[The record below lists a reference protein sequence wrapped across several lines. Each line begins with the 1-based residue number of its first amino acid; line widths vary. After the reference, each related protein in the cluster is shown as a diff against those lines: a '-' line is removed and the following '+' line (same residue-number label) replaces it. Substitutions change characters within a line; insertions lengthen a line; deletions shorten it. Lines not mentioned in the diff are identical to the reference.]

1 MTEFETISSGAKF
14 VRADLHIHSYGDE
27 GSFDVSDTTMTPENI
42 VDTAVSKGLSIISIT
57 DHNEILNV
65 KRAVK
70 HAEGKS
76 ILVIPAIEVS
86 TTQGHLLVYFETFN
100 DLQNFRGK
108 LNISEDRE
116 RCSQGI
122 VDCLNIAKV
131 HNGIGILAHIDL
143 SSGFEMTIGRFGPPI
158 EDVIKHPNL
167 LGIEISK
174 KSSINFYTDDDDS
187 ADRKKLFNLRKEF
200 LNLTKDYEIPK
211 LMSSDSH
218 TLTRLGTNAD
228 GETKLTRI
236 KVETLSFHSFRI
248 ALISSN
254 SRIRIENFIPER
266 IPKFLGLKIEGGLLD
281 KQLIKFSD
289 NLTCIIGGRGAGKS
303 TLLESLRETSGNTSI
318 SKVVDSDVWPEKIT
332 LYYED
337 EAGQIHTLTREK
349 NSEVINPNDP
359 INGLL
364 RVPIESYGQGETAE
378 TIQHSDKNPQVLI
391 DFLDS
396 FIDIKSLKVE
406 ESEVRELILQNQSEI
421 NKLRLEVS
429 NIPETERQKK
439 VLEAKQEQLKK
450 DKAGELVKYQI
461 ALLKEREIR
470 KNIVNDLNE
479 LIKRYGTILSD
490 NSVFQNFE
498 KLTDAEIIVG
508 KEYFTKVKQLV
519 AEFSTIVSSK
529 STELNDSLKVKVEE
543 LKTEI
548 SNWSEK
554 EKAIQDKIDEKKL
567 DLESKGIPFDLGK
580 INQIAQ
586 ELLYYQDRLR
596 KLQQSNLDLNQLIE
610 NRNTLLVRRRDLKNK
625 IYFTRK
631 HFADTVNTNLK
642 NTVDG
647 FFVSLKYSQG
657 TYSPQFSEHLKYVMD
672 WRTSK
677 VVKSDYIERSFSPLE
692 LAAFIKNRKLE
703 PLKNILDTENN
714 RVINDSDIANI
725 QSKLSQNNSFEDLES
740 IQFDDRP
747 SIIVTKKVKDEI
759 TGEEK
764 IFTKNLSQL
773 SLGQQQSILLAIL
786 LQSKSKYPLIIDQ
799 PEDNLDSEFIYKTIV
814 ANLRKIKENR
824 QVIIVT
830 HNPNIA
836 VLGDAELITPLKS
849 TSIKSIIYERGSIDK
864 NETRKLCC
872 DILEGGV
879 QAFKKRLDIY
889 GIK

>member
-1 MTEFETISSGAKF
+1 MTELQNISSGAKF
-14 VRADLHIHSYGDE
+14 VRADLHIHSFGDD
-27 GSFDVSDTTMTPENI
+27 GSYDVTDTTMTPENI
-42 VDTAVSKGLSIISIT
+42 VDTAVSKGLSIIAIT

-65 KRAVK
+65 KKAIK
-70 HAEGKS
+70 YAEGKS
-76 ILVIPAIEVS
+76 ILVIPGIEVS
-86 TTQGHLLVYFETFN
+86 TTQGHLLVYFETYN

-108 LNISEDRE
+108 LNISEDKE

-122 VDCLNIAKV
+122 VDCLNFASQF
-131 HNGIGILAHIDL
+131 NGIGILAHIEL
-143 SSGFEMTIGRFGPPI
+143 SSGFEKTIGRFGPPI
-158 EDVIKHPNL
+158 EDIIKHPAL
-167 LGIEISK
+167 IGLEISNK
-174 KSSINFYTDDDDS
+174 ASSLFYTDEDDS
-187 ADRKKLFNLRKEF
+187 ADRKRLFNLRKES
-200 LNLTKDYEIPK
+200 LNLPKDYDFPK

-218 TLTRLGTNAD
+218 TLNRLGTNAE

-236 KVETLSFHSFRI
+236 KIETLTFHSFRI
-248 ALISSN
+248 ALISST
-254 SRIRIENFIPER
+254 SRIRLENLIPER

-281 KQLIKFSD
+281 KQIINFSD

-303 TLLESLRETSGNTSI
+303 TLLESLRETSGNNSI

-337 EAGQIHTLTREK
+337 EAGQVHTLTREK
-349 NSEVINPNDP
+349 NSEVVNPSDP
-359 INGLL
+359 VNGLL
-364 RVPIESYGQGETAE
+364 RIPIESYGQGETAE
-378 TIQHSDKNPQVLI
+378 TIQHSDNNPQVLI
-391 DFLDS
+391 KFLDS
-396 FIDIKSLKVE
+396 FIDIQSLQSE
-406 ESEVRELILQNQSEI
+406 EVEVRELLLQNQSGI

-470 KNIVNDLNE
+470 KNIVTDLNDL
-479 LIKRYGTILSD
+479 IKKYGTILSD
-490 NSVFQNFE
+490 NSVFENFE
-498 KLTDAEIIVG
+498 KLTDSEIIVG
-508 KEYFTKVKQLV
+508 KEYFAKVKQLV
-519 AEFSTIVSSK
+519 ADFSVIVSSK
-529 STELNDSLKVKVEE
+529 SNELNESLKVKVEE
-543 LKTEI
+543 LKAEI

-554 EKAIQDKIDEKKL
+554 EKAIQDKIDEKKA
-567 DLESKGIPFDLGK
+567 DLEAKGIPFDLGK

-596 KLQQSNLDLNQLIE
+596 KLEQSYTELQQLIKDRAE
-610 NRNTLLVRRRDLKNK
+610 LVGRRKDLKNK
-625 IYFTRK
+625 IYFIRK
-631 HFADTVNTNLK
+631 HFADTVNINLK

-647 FFVSLKYSQG
+647 FFVSLKYQQG
-657 TYSPQFSEHLKYVMD
+657 TYSPQFADHLKYVMD
-672 WRTSK
+672 WRTAK
-677 VVKSDYIERSFSPLE
+677 VIKSDFLERSMSPLD
-692 LAAFIKNRKLE
+692 LAQLVKNRNLE
-703 PLKNILDTENN
+703 SLKNIKDSEGARIL
-714 RVINDSDIANI
+714 NDGDIVGI
-725 QSKLSQNNSFEDLES
+725 QNKLSQNYCYEDLES
-740 IQFDDRP
+740 IQFEDRP
-747 SIIVTKKVKDEI
+747 TITVTKKIKDEV

-764 IFTKNLSQL
+764 IFSKTLSQL

-849 TSIKSIIYERGSIDK
+849 TSIKSMIFERGSIDK
-864 NETRKLCC
+864 SETRKLCC
-872 DILEGGV
+872 DILEGGE

-889 GIK
+889 GLK

>member
-1 MTEFETISSGAKF
+1 MSSGAKF
-14 VRADLHIHSYGDE
+14 VRADLHIHSFGDE
-27 GSFDVSDTTMTPENI
+27 GSYDVFDTTMTPENI
-42 VDTAVSKGLSIISIT
+42 VATALSKGLSMIAIT
-57 DHNEILNV
+57 DHNETLNV
-65 KRAVK
+65 KRAIK
-70 HAEGKS
+70 YSEGKP
-76 ILVIPAIEVS
+76 IIVIPGIEVS
-86 TTQGHLLVYFETFN
+86 TTQGHLLVYFETLN

-108 LNISEDRE
+108 LNISVNKDV
-116 RCSQGI
+116 CSQGI
-122 VDCLNIAKV
+122 VDCLNLAAL
-131 HNGIGILAHIDL
+131 HNGFGILAHIEL
-143 SSGFEMTIGRFGPPI
+143 SSGFEKTIGRFGPPI
-158 EDVIKHPNL
+158 EEIMKHQTL
-167 LGIEISK
+167 LGLEISNK
-174 KSSINFYTDDDDS
+174 TSINFYTDDDDN
-187 ADRKKLFNLRKEF
+187 AERKRLFHLRVKA
-200 LNLTKDYEIPK
+200 LNLPKDYDIPK

-218 TLTRLGTNAD
+218 TLSSLGTNAD
-228 GETKLTRI
+228 GENKLTRI
-236 KVETLSFHSFRI
+236 KVETLTFHSLRI
-248 ALISSN
+248 ALFSSN

-266 IPKFLGLKIEGGLLD
+266 TPKFLGMKLEGGLLD
-281 KQLIKFSD
+281 KQLIRFSD
-289 NLTCIIGGRGAGKS
+289 NLTCIIGGRGTGKS
-303 TLLESLRETSGNTSI
+303 TLLEALRETSGNNSL

-349 NSEVINPNDP
+349 NSEVINPTDP

-378 TIQHSDKNPQVLI
+378 TIQHSDNNPQVLLN
-391 DFLDS
+391 FLDS
-396 FIDIKSLKVE
+396 FIDIKSLISE
-406 ESEVRELILQNQSEI
+406 ESEVRELIFQNQSEI

-450 DKAGELVKYQI
+450 DKAGELVKYQM

-490 NSVFQNFE
+490 NSVFQNFK
-498 KLTDAEIIVG
+498 KLTDSEIIVG
-508 KEYFTKVKQLV
+508 KEYFAKVKQLV
-519 AEFSTIVSSK
+519 AEFSKIVSSK
-529 STELNDSLKVKVEE
+529 STELNDSLKIKVEE

-554 EKAIQDKIDEKKL
+554 EKSIQDKIDEKKL

-596 KLQQSNLDLNQLIE
+596 KLQLSNADLQQLLLS
-610 NRNTLLVRRRDLKNK
+610 RNELLGRRKDLKNK

-631 HFADTVNTNLK
+631 HFGDTVNLNLK

-657 TYSPQFSEHLKYVMD
+657 TYSPQFAEHIKYIMD
-672 WRTSK
+672 WRTAK
-677 VVKSDYIERSFSPLE
+677 VIKSDYIERSFSPIK
-692 LAAFIKNRKLE
+692 LAQFIRNRNLD
-703 PLKNILDTENN
+703 PLKSIIDADSI
-714 RVINDSDIANI
+714 RVLNDADISSI
-725 QSKLSQNNSFEDLES
+725 YVKLSQNNCFEDLES
-740 IQFDDRP
+740 IKFEDRP
-747 SIIVTKKVKDEI
+747 SITVTKIVKDEF
-759 TGEEK
+759 TGNEK
-764 IFTKNLSQL
+764 IFTKSLSQL

-849 TSIKSIIYERGSIDK
+849 TSIKSIIYDRGSIDK
-864 NETRKLCC
+864 SETRKLCC